1 MNSQFLVRLSEGE
14 EATSA
19 MGERVGKGH
28 QGRFRWM
35 GKEAPVKEAFFHG
48 REAKLCSTEATQNT
62 SRLMDSKISGP
73 RKKATISINTQLL

>member
-1 MNSQFLVRLSEGE
+1 
-14 EATSA
+14 
-19 MGERVGKGH
+19 
-28 QGRFRWM
+28 M
-35 GKEAPVKEAFFHG
+35 GKKAPVKEAFFHG